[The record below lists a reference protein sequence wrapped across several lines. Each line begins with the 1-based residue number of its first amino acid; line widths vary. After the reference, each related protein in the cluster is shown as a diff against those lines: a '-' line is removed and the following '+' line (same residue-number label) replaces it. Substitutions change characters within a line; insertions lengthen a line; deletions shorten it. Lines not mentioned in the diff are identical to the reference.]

1 MTVAE
6 PTTTWSNWAGN
17 VTAAPQRVVR
27 PGSVGEVQEVVRE
40 AAGRGDGVR
49 VAGAGHSFSPL
60 CATDGTLI
68 DLSGLNGIESVDP
81 ETGDATVLAG
91 THVWELGQPLLA
103 LGRALANQGD
113 IDRQALAGAVST
125 GTHGTGRKHGSFA
138 AAVRALELVTAD
150 GEVRW
155 VSTGG
160 KRNALSVASSEEGGG
175 DVTEF
180 RAAALSLGMLGVITR
195 VRLAT
200 APAYKLREQ
209 TMPLPFEACLEE
221 FPAIEAARRN
231 AEFWWLPGHDL
242 CVLKSFVE
250 TDDEPFTVTMP
261 EYPPGTLERYLKP
274 DSVDW
279 GWKVYPSARTFPFVE
294 LEHTLPLA
302 AGPVALR
309 AIRELVRA
317 RYADMT
323 WAVEYRT
330 MAGEDPLLSPTQG
343 AESVTIS
350 VHQAADLPYEAYF
363 RGVEAICLEAGGR
376 PHWGK
381 LHWLDRDGVDR
392 LYPGAEAFRAVRRG
406 LDPSGVFL
414 NGHLGALFG

>member
-1 MTVAE
+1 MTVTSA
-6 PTTTWSNWAGN
+6 TTTWTNWAGN
-17 VTAAPQRVVR
+17 VAATPRQVVQ
-27 PGSVGEVQEVVRE
+27 PTSGEEVQQVVRE
-40 AAGRGDGVR
+40 SAARGGGVR

-68 DLSGLNGIESVDP
+68 DLSLLNGIEGVDP
-81 ETGDATVLAG
+81 DTGDVTILAG
-91 THVWELGQPLLA
+91 THVWEIGEPLLA

-150 GEVRW
+150 GELLA
-155 VSTGG
+155 VS
-160 KRNALSVASSEEGGG
+160 AASPAGLR
-175 DVTEF
+175 

-195 VRLAT
+195 VTLAT
-200 APAYKLREQ
+200 VPAYKLREQ
-209 TMPLPFEACLEE
+209 TIPLPFDECLDDFLPIEE
-221 FPAIEAARRN
+221 TRRN

-250 TDDEPFTVTMP
+250 TDDEPFTVEMP

-274 DSVDW
+274 DHVDW
-279 GWKVYPSARTFPFVE
+279 SWRIYPSARTFPFVE
-294 LEHTLPLA
+294 LEYTLPLA
-302 AGPVALR
+302 AGPGALR
-309 AIRELVRA
+309 AIRDLVKA
-317 RYADMT
+317 RYPDMT

-343 AESVTIS
+343 QDSVTIS
-350 VHQAADLPYEAYF
+350 VHQATDLPYESYF
-363 RGVEAICLEAGGR
+363 RDVEAICLTAGGR

-381 LHWLDRDGVDR
+381 LHWLDRSAVD
-392 LYPGAEAFRAVRRG
+392 LVYSDADAFRAVRRE
-406 LDPSGVFL
+406 LDPGGMFL
-414 NGHLGALFG
+414 NQHLGALFG

>member
-1 MTVAE
+1 MASVTT
-6 PTTTWSNWAGN
+6 TTTWSNWAGN
-17 VTAAPQRVVR
+17 VMAEPRRVVR
-27 PGSVGEVQEVVRE
+27 PGSVGEVQAVVRE
-40 AAGRGDGVR
+40 AASRGEGVR

-60 CATDGTLI
+60 CATDGTLVN
-68 DLSGLNGIESVDP
+68 LSGLNGIEEVDP
-81 ETGDATVLAG
+81 ETGDVTVLAG
-91 THVWELGQPLLA
+91 THVWELGEPLLA
-103 LGRALANQGD
+103 VGRALANQGD

-138 AAVRALELVTAD
+138 SAVRALELVTAD

-155 VSTGG
+155 VGAG
-160 KRNALSVASSEEGGG
+160 RCGVEGGG
-175 DVTEF
+175 DEELL
-180 RAAALSLGMLGVITR
+180 RAAALSLGMLGVVTR

-209 TMPLPFEACLEE
+209 TMPLSFEACLEG

-250 TDDEPFTVTMP
+250 TDDEPFSIETP

-274 DSVDW
+274 DHVDW
-279 GWKVYPSARTFPFVE
+279 GWRIYPSARTYRFVE
-294 LEHTLPLA
+294 LEYTLPLA
-302 AGPVALR
+302 AGPDALR
-309 AIRELVRA
+309 AIRELVLST
-317 RYADMT
+317 YPEMT

-330 MAGEDPLLSPTQG
+330 MAGEDPLLSPTAG
-343 AESVTIS
+343 VDSVTIS
-350 VHQAADLPYEAYF
+350 VHQAAELPYEAYF
-363 RGVEAICLEAGGR
+363 RDVEAICLAAGGR

-381 LHWLDRDGVDR
+381 LHWLDRAAVDR
-392 LYPGAEAFRAVRRG
+392 AYPGVEAFRSVRRE
-406 LDPSGVFL
+406 LDPGGVFL